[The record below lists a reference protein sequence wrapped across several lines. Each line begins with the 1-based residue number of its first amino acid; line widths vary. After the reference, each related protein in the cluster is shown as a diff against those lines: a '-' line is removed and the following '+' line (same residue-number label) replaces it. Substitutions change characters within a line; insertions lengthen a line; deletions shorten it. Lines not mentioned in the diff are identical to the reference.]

1 MKQPIFIDTS
11 YILALVNT
19 ADKYHERA
27 RATALLARPPFI
39 TTEAVLTEVG
49 NALSK
54 ARWRQLGIATLNDL
68 RADLDIE
75 TVPVDAALFDRAV
88 ELYGS
93 RLDKEWGVTDCIS
106 FVVMR
111 ERGLVHVLTTD
122 RDFEQA
128 GFQNALAVG

>member
-54 ARWRQLGIATLNDL
+54 ARWR
-68 RADLDIE
+68 
-75 TVPVDAALFDRAV
+75 
-88 ELYGS
+88 
-93 RLDKEWGVTDCIS
+93 
-106 FVVMR
+106 
-111 ERGLVHVLTTD
+111 
-122 RDFEQA
+122 
-128 GFQNALAVG
+128 